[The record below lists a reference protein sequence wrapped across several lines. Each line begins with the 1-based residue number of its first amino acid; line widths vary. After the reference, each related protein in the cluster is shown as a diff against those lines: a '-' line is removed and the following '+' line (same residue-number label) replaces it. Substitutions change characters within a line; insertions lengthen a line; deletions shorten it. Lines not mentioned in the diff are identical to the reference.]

1 MAGAGSQFGV
11 SFDEAQKAAQQVQQV
26 KEELSAE
33 LNSLRS
39 QLTPLEG
46 QWSGAAQA
54 AYMQLQERWN
64 QDATKLFNALDEIGQ
79 ALSGNVNTYSTTE
92 SDNAAQIKNMI
103 NGL

>member
-1 MAGAGSQFGV
+1 MTAGSQFGV
-11 SFDEAQKAAQQVQQV
+11 SLDEARKAAQQVQQV

-39 QLTPLEG
+39 QLAPLDS

-54 AYMQLQERWN
+54 AYMQLQQRWN
-64 QDATKLFNALDEIGQ
+64 DDASKLFNALDEIGQ
-79 ALSGNVNTYSTTE
+79 ALMGNVNTYSSTE
-92 SDNAAQIKNMI
+92 DENASRIRNMI

>member
-1 MAGAGSQFGV
+1 MAGSHYGV
-11 SFDEAQKAAQQVQQV
+11 SLDESRKAAQQVQQV

-39 QLTPLEG
+39 QLAPLEG

-64 QDATKLFNALDEIGQ
+64 EDATKLFNALDEIGQ
-79 ALSGNVNTYSTTE
+79 ALLGNVNTYSQTE
-92 SDNAAQIKNMI
+92 DANAAQIRSII

>member
-1 MAGAGSQFGV
+1 MAGSSHFGV
-11 SFDEAQKAAQQVQQV
+11 SLDEAQKAAQQVQQV

-33 LNSLRS
+33 LNSLKN
-39 QLTPLEG
+39 QLAPLEA

-64 QDATKLFNALDEIGQ
+64 TDATNLFNALDEIGQ
-79 ALSGNVNTYSTTE
+79 ALAGNVKTYTQSE
-92 SDNAAQIKNMI
+92 DENAAQIRNVI